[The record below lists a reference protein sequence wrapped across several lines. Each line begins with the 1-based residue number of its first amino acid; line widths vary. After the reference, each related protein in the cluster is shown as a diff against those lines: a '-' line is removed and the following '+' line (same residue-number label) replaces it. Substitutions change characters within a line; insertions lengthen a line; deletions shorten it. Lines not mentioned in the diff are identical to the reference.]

1 MMRIRMI
8 VASMLLLHFG
18 ISAAH
23 EEDGPIVVP
32 QAERDQAAELKVT
45 GPTENK
51 GVESV
56 RSLGQVDLTGEFE
69 SPDGRILRVREIVVE
84 PGGVVAVHQHQN
96 RPGMAY
102 ILEGEIVE
110 HRDDTDKPTTRN
122 RGAVSFEKTGV
133 THWWENKSNEKAR
146 ALVVDVVPA
155 P

>member
-1 MMRIRMI
+1 MKTQRTL
-8 VASMLLLHFG
+8 VLALLLYIG
-18 ISAAH
+18 GAAAH
-23 EEDGPIVVP
+23 DDEPIIVP
-32 QAERDQAAELKVT
+32 DAEREQAAELKAS

-56 RSLGQVDLTGEFE
+56 RNLGEVDLTGEFE

-84 PGGVVAVHQHQN
+84 PGGVVAVHQHQS

-102 ILEGEIVE
+102 ILEGKIVE
-110 HRDDTDKPTTRN
+110 HRDDSDDPIVRKA
-122 RGAVSFEKTGV
+122 GEVSFEKTGV
-133 THWWENKSNEKAR
+133 THWWENKSSGKVR